1 MSPFFVDLRRAI
13 LYNRHRKK
21 MRQERIHLKI
31 CSFGSLNLDHIYSV
45 EEIVRP
51 GETISSSGTKDVCGG
66 KGLNQ
71 STAMARAG
79 ACVWH
84 AGNVGQDAAGDVLV
98 SALEKEG
105 VNTSLIGHLPM
116 PSGQALIQ
124 VNAHGENAIIVFGGA
139 NQAVTQA
146 QIDEVF
152 AQFEPGDLLV
162 LQNEVNNMPA
172 IVRCAHERG
181 MKIAL
186 NPSPITPA
194 IAEIPVEL
202 CDILFVNEIEAG
214 QFCGVEK
221 ATLEQLAERFPS
233 AMLVYTMGSRGAAVY
248 ADGKTYVQPACRV
261 KAVDTTGAGDT
272 FTGYFLAAICEGK
285 EIPEAL
291 LLATKA
297 SAISV
302 TRPGASVSVP
312 MRAEVENWNPEA

>member
-1 MSPFFVDLRRAI
+1 M
-13 LYNRHRKK
+13 
-21 MRQERIHLKI
+21 KI

-51 GETISSSGTKDVCGG
+51 GETISSSGTRDVCGG

-79 ACVWH
+79 AKVWH
-84 AGNVGQDAAGDVLV
+84 AGNVGQDAAGDVLTA
-98 SALEKEG
+98 ALAAEG
-105 VNTSLIGHLPM
+105 VDISLVGRLPM

-139 NQAVTQA
+139 NQAVTKA

-152 AQFEPGDLLV
+152 SHFAPGDLLV
-162 LQNEVNNMPA
+162 LQNEVSNMPE
-172 IVRCAHERG
+172 IVRCAHARG

-214 QFCGVEK
+214 QFCGVER
-221 ATLEQLAERFPS
+221 ASLAQLAERFPN

-248 ADGKTYVQPACRV
+248 AEGKTYEQPAFRV

-285 EIPEAL
+285 TIPEAL

-312 MRAEVENWNPEA
+312 LRAEVDAWQGE